1 MWFHLFA
8 VALKSLTFTSEPQLA
23 KESEGVQI
31 ECLFVP
37 DPCELIE
44 EMRSYLGR
52 SVDADLVKE
61 IEARTKQ
68 HYRKE
73 GFPIV
78 AVKGNGRADAVVVA
92 VLVGRVGEI
101 SVGGAR
107 WFSERWVRDQIRLQ
121 EGDYVDMASLREDV
135 AWVSRDRFL
144 DATVMLEKGKQVG
157 LTNVYVQVEDQ
168 FPLRVYGAYQ
178 NTGNLIAGDSRYL
191 AGLNAGNLWGIGHLF
206 DFELQMAPDFS
217 DWWSAT
223 TVYKAPLPWRHMLE
237 LFGGYTRTK
246 PEIEA
251 LEGLLGYGWQ
261 VSGRYRIPLR
271 SREHYQHEVVAG
283 YDFKR
288 TNNFL
293 SIDPAQITPTSI
305 DVSQFPLAYQ
315 GKETDWFGSTTF
327 NVVLTISPGYM
338 TAFDRKFEYELERPG
353 ATPTYAYLVGN
364 VERYN
369 ELPYEM
375 SWLVYSSLQLTT
387 NHLIPSEEFA
397 LGGYETV
404 RGYNEDEIVSD
415 RGFLLRNEFRIP
427 PWHIV
432 KKKKLETDL
441 VLLGF
446 IDFGYA
452 NDVDQDIFDKNSTVL
467 ASVGPGARLHVGE
480 YLRAYLDWGY
490 QLHQLKDRPFASE
503 TPHRMHAGVELAF

>member
-1 MWFHLFA
+1 M
-8 VALKSLTFTSEPQLA
+8 TFTGETRSA
-23 KESEGVQI
+23 KVGDDVRI

-37 DPCELIE
+37 YPCEFID
-44 EMRSYLGR
+44 EMRAYLGQP
-52 SVDADLVKE
+52 VNGDLVRE
-61 IEARTKQ
+61 IEAKTHRY
-68 HYRKE
+68 YRKE

-78 AVKGNGRADAVVVA
+78 AVKGVERGDAIVVG
-92 VLVGRVGEI
+92 VLVGRIGELD
-101 SVGGAR
+101 VNGAR
-107 WFSERWVRDQIRLQ
+107 WFSNEWVRRQIRA
-121 EGDYVDMASLREDV
+121 EVGDYVNMGQLRDDV
-135 AWVSRDRFL
+135 AWLSRDRFL
-144 DATVMLEKGKQVG
+144 DATVWLEKGKQVG
-157 LTNVYVQVEDQ
+157 ETNVHVQVEDK
-168 FPLRVYGAYQ
+168 FPLRVYGSYL
-178 NTGNLIAGDSRYL
+178 NTGNLIAGNSRYL
-191 AGLNAGNLWGIGHLF
+191 AGVNAGNLWGIGHLF

-217 DWWSAT
+217 EWWSAT
-223 TVYKAPLPWRHMLE
+223 TAYKAPLPWHHMLE
-237 LFGGYTRTK
+237 LFGGYVRTK
-246 PEIEA
+246 PEVEA
-251 LEGLLGYGWQ
+251 LEDMIGYQWQ
-261 VSGRYRIPLR
+261 TSGRYRIPLR
-271 SREHYQHEVVAG
+271 SWEHYQHEVVIG

-293 SIDPAQITPTSI
+293 SIDPTQITPTSI

-315 GKETDWFGSTTF
+315 GKETDWFGATTF
-327 NVVLTISPGYM
+327 NLVVTISPGYM
-338 TAFDRKFEYELERPG
+338 TAFDRKAEYALERPG
-353 ATPTYAYLVGN
+353 AKPTYAYFTAN
-364 VERYN
+364 VEREN

-375 SWLVYSSLQLTT
+375 NWLVYSSLQLTI
-387 NHLIPSEEFA
+387 NHLIPSEEFV

-452 NDVDQDIFDKNSTVL
+452 NDVDQDIFDKNSAVL

-490 QLHQLKDRPFASE
+490 QLHKLEDRPFASD
-503 TPHRMHAGVELAF
+503 TPHRMHAGIELAF